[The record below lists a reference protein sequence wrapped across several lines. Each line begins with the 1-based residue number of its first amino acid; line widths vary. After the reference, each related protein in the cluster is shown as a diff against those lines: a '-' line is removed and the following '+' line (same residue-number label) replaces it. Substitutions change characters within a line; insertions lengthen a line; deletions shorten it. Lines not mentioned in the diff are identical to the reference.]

1 MYSSYT
7 AASFARKYDLA
18 ERVGVNLEG
27 AVTWAFEFEEQPYFA
42 GFRVL
47 ATNGI
52 NLPVLNVFRMFSL
65 MGGRR
70 LEVKSSGEVDL
81 DTILAKG
88 VRGVPDVSAL
98 AALDGNGLS
107 ILAWHYHDD
116 DVPGPDAEVALEI
129 SGLAASSG
137 PVPIR
142 HYRVD
147 RDHSN
152 AYEAWKQL
160 GSPPNPT
167 PDQYANLLRSSR
179 LALVDS
185 PEWVRAEP
193 GVLKVRMTLPRQ
205 AVSLLQINCPT
216 AVGQAMAPDGEAS
229 RPKYSRTERMIPARL
244 KAAHEDVLRIGR
256 MRRPLPPIPGLNDYR
271 AILHAHAEDSAH
283 TGGTRM
289 EMLADAKLAGV
300 HAILLTD
307 HFRPPKDFVTDSWR
321 GLREGVLFLP
331 GSEDRGFL
339 IYPARSIIARMKDPT
354 PAFIE
359 TVKSDGGLIFLSHI
373 EERPKH
379 SMEGL
384 DGMEISNRHADAKV
398 DSAGIL
404 SVMLKLTDPASLR
417 ELEESL
423 KLYPDELFASQGRY
437 PADYLTKWD
446 AETQTRRLTGVAAN
460 DCHHNQVLIVKMV
473 DSETVRVGT
482 NVEPDDEMRSISAA
496 LRPGIRVLTKGHKAG
511 DVLTR
516 LDIDPYRRSFRNLS
530 THIIA
535 RALDE
540 ASIRSALRDG
550 HAYVSHD
557 WMCDPTG
564 SMFELTS
571 AANGSRRLMGDEVR
585 FADDQK
591 LIARFPAS
599 CHIRLLRAGRLIV
612 ERSAD
617 TLEHKITAPG
627 VYRIEGW
634 LEVGGEERPWVY
646 SNPIYVR

>member
-1 MYSSYT
+1 M
-7 AASFARKYDLA
+7 
-18 ERVGVNLEG
+18 
-27 AVTWAFEFEEQPYFA
+27 
-42 GFRVL
+42 
-47 ATNGI
+47 
-52 NLPVLNVFRMFSL
+52 
-65 MGGRR
+65 
-70 LEVKSSGEVDL
+70 
-81 DTILAKG
+81 
-88 VRGVPDVSAL
+88 
-98 AALDGNGLS
+98 
-107 ILAWHYHDD
+107 
-116 DVPGPDAEVALEI
+116 
-129 SGLAASSG
+129 
-137 PVPIR
+137 
-142 HYRVD
+142 
-147 RDHSN
+147 
-152 AYEAWKQL
+152 

-167 PDQYANLLRSSR
+167 PDQYAKLERSSR
-179 LALVDS
+179 LALLDS
-185 PEWVRAEP
+185 PDWLPAEQ
-193 GVLKVRMTLPRQ
+193 GALKLRVNLPRQ
-205 AVSLLQINCPT
+205 AVSLLQINCLSAAGK
-216 AVGQAMAPDGEAS
+216 AVGADGEAP
-229 RPKYSRTERMIPARL
+229 RPEYSPTERMIPARL
-244 KAAHEDVLRIGR
+244 KAAHDDVLKIGR
-256 MRRPLPPIPGLNDYR
+256 LRRPLPPLPGLNDYR

-307 HFRPPKDFVTDSWR
+307 HFRPPKDFVADSWR

-339 IYPARSIIARMKDPT
+339 IYPTRSIIARMKDPT

-398 DSAGIL
+398 DRAGIL

-423 KLYPDELFASQGRY
+423 KLYPDELFASEGRY

-482 NVEPDDEMRSISAA
+482 NVDPDDQMRSVSAA
-496 LRPGIRVLTKGHKAG
+496 LRPGIRALTKGHKPG
-511 DVLTR
+511 EVLAR
-516 LDIDPYRRSFRNLS
+516 LDIDPYHRSFRNLS
-530 THIIA
+530 THILA

-540 ASIRSALRDG
+540 TSIRSALRDG

-564 SMFELTS
+564 SMFELIH
-571 AANGSRRLMGDEVR
+571 AANGSRRVMGDAVR

-591 LIARFPAS
+591 LVARFPVP

-634 LEVGGEERPWVY
+634 LEVGGEERPWFY